1 VSPDGRTIVCRG
13 QREFTLWDVSGR
25 PVVADPVPFLP
36 EAGEFDGPILSPNG
50 RLLAV
55 MREVKRKTVWE
66 MKYRS
71 LISLWDI
78 ERLRA
83 KVTVPKNP

>member
-1 VSPDGRTIVCRG
+1 MGGRSCAVASGNSRFGTFPAGLSSPIR
-13 QREFTLWDVSGR
+13 S
-25 PVVADPVPFLP
+25 FLP